1 MIRSLKFR
9 LALGGFAAI
18 ILSLTLVWVSL
29 LHIFAQYVADRYQSE
44 MNVVADI
51 LASNIAY
58 RDGRF
63 ELANPPP
70 DPRFSAPAGGR
81 YWQISAPGQPPIRS
95 PSLWDT
101 AIDPAKLTEKDRLGF
116 QRIEGPDGSTLL
128 VSVSNLTLTSGR
140 TTQSPP
146 FTIYCAFPMTELTQ
160 SLDKF
165 GTLISTMM
173 GVTALV
179 LMGAGLA
186 MGYLAVWPLDRLRR
200 DVADI
205 RSGRI
210 KAMTEEGPTETL
222 PLVHEIN
229 MLLHERA
236 SAVER
241 ARARAS
247 DLAHGLKTPLTVL
260 AQLATRLPPVDRTT
274 ALKQVDLIRQRS
286 DRQLQSAR
294 LGVEQMA
301 STRVSD
307 ITTKLSQV
315 LNPVTAA
322 RGLNWHIL
330 IEPDLSVA
338 TDPADLAEAIGNV
351 LENASKWAKEH
362 ILVRADQVGNWID
375 IAIADDG
382 PGADEV
388 DYERMLRR
396 GGFLSVNDDATGL
409 GLAISADIASAY
421 GGSLSLARSELGGL
435 QVVLRFP
442 ATMAERHSPA

>member
-18 ILSLTLVWVSL
+18 VLSLTLVWVSL
-29 LHIFAQYVADRYQSE
+29 LHIFALYVGDRYHTE
-44 MNVVADI
+44 MNVVADT
-51 LASNIAY
+51 LAANITY

-63 ELANPPP
+63 EINQPPP
-70 DPRFSAPAGGR
+70 DPRFDVPAGGR
-81 YWQISAPGQPPIRS
+81 YWQISAKDQAPIRS

-101 AIDPAKLTEKDRLGF
+101 AIDPAKLSEKDRLGF
-116 QRIEGPDGSTLL
+116 QRMEGPDGSIML
-128 VSVSNLTLTSGR
+128 VSASSLTLALPNGG
-140 TTQSPP
+140 QSPP
-146 FTIYCAFPMTELTQ
+146 FEVYCAFPMVELTQ
-160 SLDKF
+160 SLDQF
-165 GTLISTMM
+165 GTLISTMI
-173 GVTALV
+173 GVTAVV
-179 LMGAGLA
+179 LMAAGLA

-210 KAMTEEGPTETL
+210 KAMTEEGPRETL

-229 MLLHERA
+229 MLLQERA

-260 AQLATRLPPVDRTT
+260 AQMANKLPPDDRAT

-315 LNPVTAA
+315 LKPMTAA
-322 RGLNWHIL
+322 RRLNWHIL

-351 LENASKWAKEH
+351 LENASKWAKGH
-362 ILVRADQVGNWID
+362 ILVQADEDGAWID
-375 IAIADDG
+375 IAVADDG
-382 PGADEV
+382 PGADEA

-396 GGFLSVNDDATGL
+396 GVFLSVDDGSTGL

-435 QVVLRFP
+435 KVVLRFP
-442 ATMAERHSPA
+442 SAMAETLSPA